1 MSQFDHTQRF
11 LFEDFDIRGEWA
23 GLDQTYTDV
32 LAQHPYPEP
41 VAKLLGEFLAAA
53 ALLIGTLK
61 FEGLLTLQA
70 RSEGPISLL
79 MAECSSQHEL
89 RGIARYESTASEV
102 GVEAS
107 LQQLMP
113 QGHLTITLDP
123 TEGQRYQ
130 GIVALEGENLAACL
144 TQYFADSEQL
154 NTQFWLAANQ
164 QQAAGLL
171 LQQLPAQ
178 RITSPEER
186 AAQWEHVTLLGQTLT
201 PEELLQLP
209 PESLLHRLYHQ
220 EQIRL
225 FPAQS
230 VCFQCSCSRERSAK
244 ALSSLGSE
252 DAHSLLHE
260 QGGRIRID
268 CQFCNNSYAFD
279 AADVAQLFVGGGAQQ
294 PSSTRH

>member
-23 GLDQTYTDV
+23 GLDQTYRDV

-79 MAECSSQHEL
+79 MAECSSQREL
-89 RGIARYESTASEV
+89 RGIARYQASASEC
-102 GVEAS
+102 GTEAS

-113 QGHLTITLDP
+113 QGRLTMTLDP
-123 TEGQRYQ
+123 TKGQRYQ
-130 GIVALEGENLAACL
+130 GIVALDGEHLATCL
-144 TQYFADSEQL
+144 SRYFADSEQL
-154 NTQFWLAANQ
+154 NTHFWLAANR

-171 LQQLPAQ
+171 IQQLPAQ
-178 RITSPEER
+178 RITNPEER
-186 AAQWEHVTLLGQTLT
+186 AAHWEHVTVLGQTLT

-225 FPAQS
+225 FPAQA

-244 ALSSLGSE
+244 ALSSLGLE
-252 DAHSLLHE
+252 DAYSLLQE
-260 QGGRIRID
+260 QAGRIHID
-268 CQFCNNSYAFD
+268 CQFCNSSYEFD
-279 AADVAQLFVGGGAQQ
+279 AADVAQLFAGGGAQQ
-294 PSSTRH
+294 PSPTRH